1 MSGYDV
7 TYATDIDVHANGSL
21 LLNYR
26 GILAVGHPEYFS
38 KQMYDGFSNA
48 LAAGVNLGFFAAD
61 PIDWQVRF
69 GSSCS
74 GVPNRVEVCYRY
86 ASLHPI
92 TDPTLEKVEW
102 DTPPLNRPSQQLA
115 GVQYACTVAAVVQ
128 A

>member
-61 PIDWQVRF
+61 PLDGQVRVE
-69 GSSCS
+69 SSVS
-74 GVPNRVEVCYRY
+74 GVPHRVEVWYRDP
-86 ASLHPI
+86 SLAPA
-92 TDPTLEKVEW
+92 TAPTLRTAEGA
-102 DTPPLNRPSQQLA
+102 T
-115 GVQYACTVAAVVQ
+115 
-128 A
+128 